1 MFYVSLDDRKVICK
15 KIKVLTQE
23 MRVISLLNPAVR
35 DRQADI
41 VAYLMIGRFDAKAQG
56 PKSRDKKDKP
66 F

>member
-1 MFYVSLDDRKVICK
+1 MFYVSLDDRKGICK
-15 KIKVLTQE
+15 KIKVFTQE
-23 MRVISLLNPAVR
+23 MRVISLLNPVG

>member
-1 MFYVSLDDRKVICK
+1 
-15 KIKVLTQE
+15 

-41 VAYLMIGRFDAKAQG
+41 VAYLIIGRFDAKAQG